1 MFVLKSNISIGVPGK
16 QLQFTGVHEVTIRK
30 SIHSYIDTATIKL
43 PSIAWLHTKI
53 NSSNPK
59 KVITGAQFNDGDPV
73 NISLG
78 YNGDMQEEFSGFIKR
93 RNLNMPLEI
102 ECEGYSYK
110 LRRNNISG
118 SWASISV
125 KDLLKKATDG
135 LGITLQVNTDI
146 SLNNVVVSNWT
157 AAQVID
163 FILKETDGCISIFFI
178 QPTILWAGLVYTPY
192 SNGTDVFNKST
203 ISYRLGYNV
212 VKDNSL
218 KLRVP
223 DDNPVKVNFSKKLAT
238 GEKLNGSSDATEAAI
253 IRNYRKVL
261 NHIASSPVLKMLAQ
275 EKQKRFN
282 YTGYEGRINAFLQPY
297 ALPGYKANMQDTQY
311 PERNGA
317 YLVEGIEVV
326 YGMGGARRVIEIG
339 PQIGGK

>member
-1 MFVLKSNISIGVPGK
+1 MFVLKSAISIGVPGK
-16 QLQFTGVHEVTIRK
+16 QLQFTGVHQVTIRK
-30 SIHSYIDTATIKL
+30 SIHSYIDTATIIL
-43 PSIAWLHTKI
+43 PSIAYLRTKI

-59 KVITGAQFNDGDPV
+59 EVITGNQFNDGDPV
-73 NISLG
+73 SISLG
-78 YNGDMQEEFSGFIKR
+78 YNNDLKEEFSGFIKR

-118 SWASISV
+118 SWSSISV
-125 KDLLKKATDG
+125 KSLLEKAVEG

-146 SLNNVVVSNWT
+146 SLSNVVISNWT
-157 AAQVID
+157 AAEVID

-178 QPTILWAGLVYTPY
+178 QSNVLWAGLVYTPY
-192 SNGTDVFNKST
+192 TNGTDTFNMSAVN
-203 ISYRLGYNV
+203 YRLGYNV

-218 KLRVP
+218 KVRVP

-238 GEKLNGSSDATEAAI
+238 GQKLSESSDTTEKTI
-253 IRNYRKVL
+253 IKNYRKLL

-297 ALPGYKANMQDTQY
+297 ALPGYKAYIQDTQY
-311 PERNGA
+311 KERNGT
-317 YLVEGIEVV
+317 YLVEGIEVI
-326 YGMGGARRVIEIG
+326 YSMGGARRIIEIG
-339 PQIGGK
+339 PQIASK